1 MNQKPPYKRWIW
13 FVWPLVVLLGLFLW
27 QNFQGGGTAAGAAIY
42 TRNCASCHMDDG
54 TGLGNLIPALPG
66 SAMLKGPLEELTCL
80 IRYGSTAMQA
90 DSTVNVPPA
99 QVMPPNPKLQPQQLV
114 QLINFLR
121 KTWSQESPSVGLEE
135 VELSLEACPDSPA
148 PN

>member
-1 MNQKPPYKRWIW
+1 LQRSLKHGAPRERRNQVAQSR
-13 FVWPLVVLLGLFLW
+13 
-27 QNFQGGGTAAGAAIY
+27 
-42 TRNCASCHMDDG
+42 
-54 TGLGNLIPALPG
+54 
-66 SAMLKGPLEELTCL
+66 
-80 IRYGSTAMQA
+80 
-90 DSTVNVPPA
+90 STVNVPPA